1 MIGNALPES
10 VLETNS
16 MTIFKSE
23 WNLYLKGNI
32 CRLRREV
39 GWWYIKQFSRAN
51 SDMMECN
58 TVCAVKFDVSNG
70 SNNDKQP
77 AKPTGASTVDG
88 TE

>member
-1 MIGNALPES
+1 
-10 VLETNS
+10 
-16 MTIFKSE
+16 
-23 WNLYLKGNI
+23 
-32 CRLRREV
+32 
-39 GWWYIKQFSRAN
+39 
-51 SDMMECN
+51 MMECN